1 MLDSFKKLFNGIIQI
16 LHPISIR
23 NNLLKDLQSIQT
35 IKIIEKS
42 SNLKEITRKVQ
53 KNSRNSLD
61 LNAYTPERVNPKL
74 KNNIENPQIS
84 NKNFERL
91 KIINEFENLDNKL
104 ETVNQ
109 KIDQEIRRQSK
120 SLEKGQ
126 NPSIMYN
133 INNVFV
139 QEKQENEKKLVPT
152 NNYNSF
158 SCISENFHNREE
170 DAESEKMEINN
181 TFQIENID
189 YERFKTSLDKQIEDE
204 NQNEQEDQCPNINFE
219 QISEIQEY

>member
-1 MLDSFKKLFNGIIQI
+1 M
-16 LHPISIR
+16 HPISIR
-23 NNLLKDLQSIQT
+23 NNLIKDLQSIQT
-35 IKIIEKS
+35 IKIIEKPT
-42 SNLKEITRKVQ
+42 NLKEITKKVQ
-53 KNSRNSLD
+53 KSSRNSLD
-61 LNAYTPERVNPKL
+61 LNAYTPESVKLKL
-74 KNNIENPQIS
+74 KNIIKENPQIS
-84 NKNFERL
+84 NKKFDRL

-109 KIDQEIRRQSK
+109 KIEKEIRRQSN

-139 QEKQENEKKLVPT
+139 QEKQENDKSLVQKK
-152 NNYNSF
+152 NYNSF
-158 SCISENFHNREE
+158 SCISENFHNKDEE
-170 DAESEKMEINN
+170 SESEKMEINN

-219 QISEIQEY
+219 QISELSEIPEY